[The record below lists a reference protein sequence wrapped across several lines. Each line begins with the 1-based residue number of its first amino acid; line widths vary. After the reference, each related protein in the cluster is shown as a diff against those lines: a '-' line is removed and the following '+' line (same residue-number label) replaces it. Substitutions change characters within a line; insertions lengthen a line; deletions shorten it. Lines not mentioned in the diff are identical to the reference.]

1 VPGGFASHCRML
13 FDYRC
18 QSASEYPLV
27 KVKKLANVLGLLKI
41 PNDYAIQKVSKEKI
55 GHIIVQNRSVNLG
68 FHHCMSSRI

>member
-1 VPGGFASHCRML
+1 MPGGFASHCRML

-27 KVKKLANVLGLLKI
+27 KVKKLANVLGMLKI